1 MVNSPPRSRMSRKGA
16 ANVSTLQKQ
25 MVCLCDAPHCFHTA
39 MTVPPDRQGL
49 RVRAMFS
56 SIASRY
62 DLANHLL
69 SGGLDFFW
77 RKRAAQIVRAWEPA
91 RILDLA
97 TGSGDLART
106 LRAACPGAF
115 LVGADFCHPMLLVAQ
130 RKGLAHLVAADG
142 LRLPFADAS
151 FDALTIAFGLR
162 NMESWSAGLAEMRRV
177 LRPGGHLL
185 VLDFSIPPPPL
196 RWLYRPY
203 LHHALPRLAAL
214 VTGEKAAY
222 EYLGDS
228 IEKFPC
234 GGAMCALLCET
245 GYEEANCEPLSGGIV
260 SLYTARR

>member
-1 MVNSPPRSRMSRKGA
+1 MTPPPDRKGA
-16 ANVSTLQKQ
+16 S
-25 MVCLCDAPHCFHTA
+25 
-39 MTVPPDRQGL
+39 
-49 RVRAMFS
+49 VRSMFGT
-56 SIASRY
+56 IASRY

-77 RKRAAQIVRAWEPA
+77 RRRAARIVKWWNPS

-97 TGSGDLART
+97 TGSGDLALT
-106 LRAACPGAF
+106 IRAACPDAF
-115 LVGADFCHPMLLVAQ
+115 LVGADFCHPMLLVAK
-130 RKGLAHLVAADG
+130 RKGLDRLVTADG
-142 LRLPFADAS
+142 LRLPFADGS

-162 NMESWSAGLAEMRRV
+162 NMESWSGGLAEMRRV
-177 LRPGGHLL
+177 LRPCGHVL

-214 VTGEKAAY
+214 VTREKAAY

-228 IEKFPC
+228 IEKFPS
-234 GGAMCALLCET
+234 GEGMRALLRET
-245 GYEEANCEPLSGGIV
+245 GFEEPTCEPLSGGIV